1 MLLSLWEISLE
12 TLSFKNTMIIL
23 VFGSFL
29 GLLLSLEYIIT
40 HRKEAYDHSFTATI
54 LVLPV
59 ISSVIIVLVSSNVAR
74 ALSLAGVFTLIRF
87 RTAISNTKDVTYIFS
102 TVAIGLSLGLGYLGY
117 ALLITIFFVVLFLL
131 ISVTK
136 LDYNKSKYARLDIY
150 IPESLNFTNVFDEV
164 FKEFLDYYSL
174 EKIKTVEFGEM
185 FKLSYIIL
193 LKKDVDT
200 KKFLDELRVLNG
212 NLNIALKNNYDK
224 KIGEAIENHIAF
236 FENIFTF
243 FTTY

>member
-1 MLLSLWEISLE
+1 MLLSLWGISLE

-40 HRKEAYDHSFTATI
+40 HRKEAYDHSFAATI

-164 FKEFLDYYSL
+164 FKEFLDYYL